1 MTSPFIPALAPES
14 FLYALWL
21 WLCQAVGERWER
33 FRASPIYAA
42 AQTAYDRESP
52 QAMMRSRS
60 MHRIGIVPFDIKN
73 QLTALLFVTS
83 MTRGRW
89 ILPKGLAKSKES
101 HSDTCHREGFEEAG
115 VRGEVMQDYPITVLI
130 TKTTNSGMQ
139 RIPVTYYPYL
149 VTKQEDKWPEAD
161 RRQRHWTLIQDAAK
175 VAYRDDFLGL
185 IKQFQALEPWIREA
199 AAPHK
204 S

>member
-1 MTSPFIPALAPES
+1 
-14 FLYALWL
+14 
-21 WLCQAVGERWER
+21 
-33 FRASPIYAA
+33 
-42 AQTAYDRESP
+42 
-52 QAMMRSRS
+52 

-115 VRGEVMQDYPITVLI
+115 VRGEVMKDYPITVLI
-130 TKTTNSGMQ
+130 SKTTDSGMQ

-149 VTKQEDKWPEAD
+149 VTKQENSWPEAD

-185 IKQFQALEPWIREA
+185 IKQFQDLEPWIREA
-199 AAPHK
+199 AEPHK